1 MRKLFTPV
9 LEINQQPDNILDFG
23 EIRVDMNVCVK
34 WANYIVSHRSQAP
47 ILKWYRGRLCDI
59 RKYGIIV
66 QRVGNISYCDETS
79 PARSVWLCL
88 YLQGSYPPPLFSYC
102 SAGLLSLIPRSS
114 ITVVL
119 RLQFL
124 HSIPLKI
131 FLWSQTNFFDPITE
145 YIFLTSPFTV
155 WTFRDVQSSAT
166 QCPTFTTLYSNQ
178 LVLKSFRRTAFNSC
192 S

>member
-131 FLWSQTNFFDPITE
+131 FMKSNKFFWSYHWIHFSDVTLHCMDIQRCAVFSNSVSDIHHIVFESTRPE
-145 YIFLTSPFTV
+145 IFQ
-155 WTFRDVQSSAT
+155 D
-166 QCPTFTTLYSNQ
+166 N
-178 LVLKSFRRTAFNSC
+178 SF
-192 S
+192 